1 MNLKHG
7 KVNKMKVK
15 ELIKELEKYDEEL
28 EVQYD
33 YDGHYST
40 IGISKIYIQNEDYES
55 NEKEVVVIY

>member
-1 MNLKHG
+1 
-7 KVNKMKVK
+7 MKVK

-40 IGISKIYIQNEDYES
+40 IGISKIYIQNEYYES
-55 NEKEVVVIY
+55 DEKEVVVIS